1 MPLQITAPDKVSRT
15 AFIARTINLPLP
27 LYCQI
32 HATPNQI
39 RVELSAPHG
48 QLTLSTV
55 AGLTFESGN
64 GSGDEYVAFSGH
76 PGDVNRALRGA
87 IYRGDPHWN
96 TLDHELNALTIV
108 VSNSH
113 AGLGGL
119 EPVAVEATH
128 KMW

>member
-1 MPLQITAPDKVSRT
+1 MAAIDSLPPLSGHVPA
-15 AFIARTINLPLP
+15 NL
-27 LYCQI
+27 
-32 HATPNQI
+32 NQI
-39 RVELSAPHG
+39 RVELSSPHG

-55 AGLTFESGN
+55 GGLTFESGS
-64 GSGDEYVAFSGH
+64 GSGDEFLAFTGH

-96 TLDHELNALTIV
+96 TLDQEMNAITVV

-119 EPVAVEATH
+119 EPVAVESAH
-128 KMW
+128 KIW